1 MGFRLS
7 LREENGKHPGVS
19 PNKAQSQV
27 HCEILWK
34 ASLWDLLQ
42 MFILYPLM
50 LMDGGTC
57 YDSALY
63 CVVLV
68 WQKSRKSYIDLL
80 LLWVINLVDIFIW
93 ACIKMPGEHAVDFSC
108 SLILI
113 ICCPHCVRS
122 YLKITY
128 KSITALLILKLPDA
142 SCILKVRLYFYC

>member
-1 MGFRLS
+1 MLPYLLCNNLFSHYTELMIWGIVSKCVEKLTVLHIWKSLQLS
-7 LREENGKHPGVS
+7 TVGIGRRS
-19 PNKAQSQV
+19 
-27 HCEILWK
+27 
-34 ASLWDLLQ
+34 
-42 MFILYPLM
+42 M
-50 LMDGGTC
+50 
-57 YDSALY
+57 
-63 CVVLV
+63 
-68 WQKSRKSYIDLL
+68 QKSRKAYIDLL

-142 SCILKVRLYFYC
+142 SCILKVHLYFYC